1 MRERAPEGGFASLL
15 HKGAAVMALLAL
27 VNQAL
32 ALLRDRL
39 LAGYFGAG
47 GELDIYFAAFRFP
60 DILFLLLSLG
70 ASAFIT
76 IPLLAERKREGGREA
91 ETRYVS
97 QWSFLLGVLGLI
109 GAGALVFGASW
120 IAQIF
125 FPSFLPAQQ
134 EELARLVR
142 LLALQPGLL
151 AIAALWSA
159 VAQWQRAF
167 VLYGLG
173 PIVYNLSIIAGIVL
187 LVPSFGVAGVV
198 VGVVVGAV
206 AQVVLLGG
214 WLWRRLHLSL
224 WMGAILPPIKEVRQV
239 LRLSVPRG
247 ATLAVGHLLLLLVA
261 SIGAMFTQGSVAAFF
276 FAFGLVSVPLAL
288 VVTPYVA
295 SVFPLLAQGAAE
307 KNWEQF
313 VEAVISATRHGL
325 WWAMFAM
332 VAFIVLR
339 AQIVRVVYGSGAFDW
354 EDTRLT
360 AATLAVLAL
369 FLPAQALILFFAR
382 SWYAMQRN
390 FWPLFSALAGAGV
403 GIAAGAAALF
413 FAQNSSGF
421 LLWFARAMRLEG
433 IADARIVL
441 LAGAYSLGIVVQACV
456 LLVPLVIRFRSI
468 AVALAD
474 SLWRA
479 ALAAFAASAAMYLAL
494 HFLAPAVSLTTFAG
508 VLLHGAGA
516 GIVGAAVYGGMS
528 LLLGAREART
538 LLQLARP
545 WRRG

>member
-1 MRERAPEGGFASLL
+1 MRERAPEGGLASLL
-15 HKGAAVMALLAL
+15 HKGAAVVALLAL
-27 VNQAL
+27 ANQAF

-39 LAGYFGAG
+39 LAGHFGAG

-76 IPLLAERKREGGREA
+76 IPILAERKQEGGRES
-91 ETRYVS
+91 EMRYVS
-97 QWSFLLGVLGLI
+97 QWSFLLGAAGLI
-109 GAGALVFGASW
+109 GAGVLAFGASW
-120 IAQIF
+120 IAHIF
-125 FPSFLPAQQ
+125 FPGFLPAQQ
-134 EELARLVR
+134 EELASLVR

-151 AIAALWSA
+151 ALAALWSA
-159 VAQWQRAF
+159 VAQWRRAF
-167 VLYGLG
+167 VLYGLA
-173 PIVYNLSIIAGIVL
+173 PIAYNLSIIAGIIL
-187 LVPSFGVAGVV
+187 LAPSFGIAGVV
-198 VGVVVGAV
+198 AGVVVGAV
-206 AQVVLLGG
+206 AQVALLGW

-224 WMGAILPPIKEVRQV
+224 WAGATLPPIKEVRQV

-247 ATLAVGHLLLLLVA
+247 VTLAVGHLLLLLVA
-261 SIGAMFTQGSVAAFF
+261 SVGAMFAQGSVAAFF

-313 VEAVISATRHGL
+313 VEAVISATRQAL
-325 WWAMFAM
+325 WWVMFAM
-332 VAFIVLR
+332 AAFIVLR

-360 AATLAVLAL
+360 AAALAVLAL
-369 FLPAQALILFFAR
+369 SLPAQALILLFAR

-390 FWPLFSALAGAGV
+390 FWPLLSALAGAVVGV
-403 GIAAGAAALF
+403 AAGALLLFAAQTSP
-413 FAQNSSGF
+413 AF
-421 LLWFARAMRLEG
+421 LSWFARAVRLEG
-433 IADARIVL
+433 IADTRIVL
-441 LAGAYSLGIVVQACV
+441 LAGAYSLGLVVQACV
-456 LLVPLVIRFRSI
+456 LLAPLVIRFRSI

-474 SLWRA
+474 ALWRA
-479 ALAAFAASAAMYLAL
+479 ALAAFAASAAMYLTL
-494 HFLAPAVSLTTFAG
+494 HFLAPAVSLATFAG

-516 GIVGAAVYGGMS
+516 GIVGAVVYGGVS

-538 LLQLARP
+538 ALQLAHF